1 MPHAHATAH
10 AFPIARHPAALNRA
24 ALATALAA
32 VLLAGC
38 ASRPAPAPVTVL
50 PSMPAP
56 TAPVAPVQ
64 PEPATA
70 PDAAQQAEATSFE
83 AWKRDFARKALDAGI
98 SEKTVRSA
106 LEPARLQRRA
116 VQLDR
121 SQPEFTR
128 TPWQYLDSAVSA
140 QRIAQG
146 RAKLREAAA
155 PLQAA
160 SQRHGVPAEVI
171 AAIWGME
178 SN

>member
-1 MPHAHATAH
+1 MHHAHATAQAAAH
-10 AFPIARHPAALNRA
+10 ATAQAFPTARHPAALNRA

-38 ASRPAPAPVTVL
+38 ASRPAPAPVTVP

-128 TPWQYLDSAVSA
+128 TPWQTWTAPYRPSALPRAVPSCAKRLHRCSRPASA
-140 QRIAQG
+140 MACRP
-146 RAKLREAAA
+146 R
-155 PLQAA
+155 
-160 SQRHGVPAEVI
+160 
-171 AAIWGME
+171 
-178 SN
+178 